1 MNKRLWCQTAA
12 QSRAKARFVFL
23 AYVFS
28 RVIRSRDGS
37 VTTSAPSIES
47 IPLWKRGINGDFLH
61 PAKSFAIL
69 KISPSLSFSKRGA
82 SDICARRTTSIAIC
96 KVLLFLSL
104 LFFPKLLPAQEPL
117 RAGTIFSATQAP
129 LWAAKEGRYFEKYGI
144 KNLEVI
150 QFSGGQPV
158 TRALIGGD
166 IQISTTGGAAVVNAR
181 LKGADTVIIA
191 RTVGVFP
198 YTLYVAKDIRDASEL
213 KGKRVA
219 VSTVGGSGYVAMQYA
234 LRKLGLD
241 PDKDVSMLQVGDFGT
256 RLAALAAGTVQ
267 GTLLL
272 PPFTLRA
279 RELGLRPLYDLVGS
293 GIQYPINQ
301 ITARQSFIKS
311 QRETV
316 KNFMRAFVAGL
327 ARFRTDRDFGA
338 RVLGK
343 NLRETDPKILQETYD
358 FWLKVFPRVPNPGP
372 EDATV
377 FLEFMQVKE
386 PHDWRE
392 FVDTSVMEDL
402 EREGFL
408 NSVYK

>member
-1 MNKRLWCQTAA
+1 MPKLILIA
-12 QSRAKARFVFL
+12 
-23 AYVFS
+23 
-28 RVIRSRDGS
+28 VI
-37 VTTSAPSIES
+37 
-47 IPLWKRGINGDFLH
+47 L
-61 PAKSFAIL
+61 
-69 KISPSLSFSKRGA
+69 
-82 SDICARRTTSIAIC
+82 
-96 KVLLFLSL
+96 LLFAVS
-104 LFFPKLLPAQEPL
+104 LPAQELL

-129 LWAAKEGRYFEKYGI
+129 LWTAKEGRFFEKYGI

-198 YTLYVAKDIRDASEL
+198 YTLYVTKDVRNPAEL
-213 KGKRVA
+213 KGKKLA

-241 PDKDVSMLQVGDFGT
+241 PEKDVAMLQVGDFAT
-256 RLAALAAGTVQ
+256 RLASLASGTVQ

-279 RELGLRPLYDLVGS
+279 QELGLRPLYDLVGS

-301 ITARQSFIKS
+301 ITTRQSFVKS

-316 KNFMRAFVAGL
+316 KSFLKGLVAGL
-327 ARFRTDRDFGA
+327 ARFRTDREFGVK
-338 RVLGK
+338 VLGQ

-358 FWLKVFPRVPNPGP
+358 FWLKVFPKVPNPGP
-372 EDATV
+372 EDATL

-386 PHDWRE
+386 SRDWKD
-392 FVDTSVMEDL
+392 FVDTSLMEELD
-402 EREGFL
+402 REGFF
-408 NSVYK
+408 NSVYR

>member
-1 MNKRLWCQTAA
+1 MDKQLVATNSPQ
-12 QSRAKARFVFL
+12 QSF
-23 AYVFS
+23 
-28 RVIRSRDGS
+28 
-37 VTTSAPSIES
+37 
-47 IPLWKRGINGDFLH
+47 PLWKRGIKGDFLH
-61 PAKSFAIL
+61 AAKSLAIL
-69 KISPSLSFSKRGA
+69 KISPSPSLRRCSGHAFSKRGTSETFA
-82 SDICARRTTSIAIC
+82 QRNPSSTTR
-96 KVLLFLSL
+96 KVLLLSFL
-104 LFFPKLLPAQEPL
+104 LFFPKLLLAQEPL

-129 LWAAKEGRYFEKYGI
+129 LWAAREGRYFEKYGI

-198 YTLYVAKDIRDASEL
+198 YTLYVGKDIRDAAEL
-213 KGKRVA
+213 KGKKLA

-234 LRKLGLD
+234 LRKIGLD
-241 PDKDVSMLQVGDFGT
+241 PDKDVTMLQIGDFSA
-256 RLAALAAGTVQ
+256 RLASLAAGTVQ

-279 RELGLRPLYDLVGS
+279 RDLGLRPLYDLVGS

-301 ITARQSFIKS
+301 ITTRQTFIKS

-316 KNFMRAFVAGL
+316 KNFMRGFVAGL
-327 ARFRTDRDFGA
+327 ARFRTDREFGA

-377 FLEFMQVKE
+377 FLEFMQIKE
-386 PHDWRE
+386 QRDWRE
-392 FVDTSVMEDL
+392 FVDTSVMDEL
-402 EREGFL
+402 AREGFL
-408 NSVYK
+408 SSIYK

>member
-1 MNKRLWCQTAA
+1 MNKQL
-12 QSRAKARFVFL
+12 L
-23 AYVFS
+23 ATNSPQQNF
-28 RVIRSRDGS
+28 
-37 VTTSAPSIES
+37 
-47 IPLWKRGINGDFLH
+47 PLWKRGIKGDFLH
-61 PAKSFAIL
+61 AAKSLAIL
-69 KISPSLSFSKRGA
+69 KISPSPSFSKRGTSEA
-82 SDICARRTTSIAIC
+82 VARRRSRSAISNLLLL
-96 KVLLFLSL
+96 VLLFFS
-104 LFFPKLLPAQEPL
+104 PKLLLAQEPL

-198 YTLYVAKDIRDASEL
+198 YTLYVGKDIRDAGEL
-213 KGKRVA
+213 KGKKVA

-234 LRKLGLD
+234 LRKIGLD
-241 PDKDVSMLQVGDFGT
+241 PDKDVAMLQLGDFGT
-256 RLAALAAGTVQ
+256 RLASLAAGTVQ

-279 RELGLRPLYDLVGS
+279 RDLGLRPLYDLVGS

-301 ITARQSFIKS
+301 ITTRQSFIKS

-316 KNFMRAFVAGL
+316 KNFMRGFVAGL
-327 ARFRTDRDFGA
+327 ARFRTDREFGA
-338 RVLGK
+338 KVLGK

-377 FLEFMQVKE
+377 FLEFMQIKE
-386 PHDWRE
+386 QRDWRE
-392 FVDTSVMEDL
+392 FVDTSVMDEL

-408 NSVYK
+408 SSVYK

>member
-1 MNKRLWCQTAA
+1 MSNSFLYARYGL
-12 QSRAKARFVFL
+12 SRKNL
-23 AYVFS
+23 
-28 RVIRSRDGS
+28 IRDLDVEVGS
-37 VTTSAPSIES
+37 KSF
-47 IPLWKRGINGDFLH
+47 PLWKRGIKGDFFEDVI
-61 PAKSFAIL
+61 PPVTAQ
-69 KISPSLSFSKRGA
+69 ISPGPSFPKRGNPDLSQRQSKA
-82 SDICARRTTSIAIC
+82 QKLEI
-96 KVLLFLSL
+96 LLLALLLLYSSSL
-104 LFFPKLLPAQEPL
+104 FAQERL

-129 LWAAKEGRYFEKYGI
+129 LWAAKEGRFFEKYGI

-198 YTLYVAKDIRDASEL
+198 YTLYVSKDIRNAAEL
-213 KGKRVA
+213 KGKKLA

-241 PDKDVSMLQVGDFGT
+241 PDKDVAMLQVGDFGT
-256 RLAALAAGTVQ
+256 RLASLASGTVQ

-279 RELGLRPLYDLVGS
+279 QELGLRPLYDLVGS

-301 ITARQSFIKS
+301 ITTRQSFIKS

-316 KNFMRAFVAGL
+316 KNFLKGLVAGL
-327 ARFRTDRDFGA
+327 ARFRTDREFGVK
-338 RVLGK
+338 VLGQ

-358 FWLKVFPRVPNPGP
+358 FWLKVFPKVPNPGP

-386 PHDWRE
+386 QRDWKE
-392 FVDTSVMEDL
+392 FVDPSLMEEL
-402 EREGFL
+402 ERDGFL
-408 NSVYK
+408 SSVYK

>member
-1 MNKRLWCQTAA
+1 MDKQLVATNSPQ
-12 QSRAKARFVFL
+12 QSF
-23 AYVFS
+23 
-28 RVIRSRDGS
+28 
-37 VTTSAPSIES
+37 
-47 IPLWKRGINGDFLH
+47 PLWKRGIKGDFLH
-61 PAKSFAIL
+61 ATKSSAIL
-69 KISPSLSFSKRGA
+69 KISPNPSFSKRGTSEA
-82 SDICARRTTSIAIC
+82 VARRRSRSTISNLLLL
-96 KVLLFLSL
+96 VLL
-104 LFFPKLLPAQEPL
+104 LFSPKLLLAQEPL

-198 YTLYVAKDIRDASEL
+198 YTLYVGKDIRDAGEL
-213 KGKRVA
+213 KGKKLA
-219 VSTVGGSGYVAMQYA
+219 VSTIGGSGYVAMQYA
-234 LRKLGLD
+234 LRKIGLD
-241 PDKDVSMLQVGDFGT
+241 PDKDVTMLQIGDFGA
-256 RLAALAAGTVQ
+256 RLASLAAGTVQ
-267 GTLLL
+267 GALLL

-316 KNFMRAFVAGL
+316 KNFMRGFVAGL
-327 ARFRTDRDFGA
+327 ARFRMDREFGA

-343 NLRETDPKILQETYD
+343 NLRETDSKILQETYD

-377 FLEFMQVKE
+377 FLEFMQIKE
-386 PHDWRE
+386 QHDWRE
-392 FVDTSVMEDL
+392 FVDTSVMDEL
-402 EREGFL
+402 AREGFL

>member
-1 MNKRLWCQTAA
+1 MSSCLFFRRLFEERFSGFDSMSG
-12 QSRAKARFVFL
+12 QSSILPKSVPFVL
-23 AYVFS
+23 
-28 RVIRSRDGS
+28 
-37 VTTSAPSIES
+37 
-47 IPLWKRGINGDFLH
+47 
-61 PAKSFAIL
+61 
-69 KISPSLSFSKRGA
+69 SLSLSKDYERMFQQPAACRVSVIVG
-82 SDICARRTTSIAIC
+82 
-96 KVLLFLSL
+96 LLFLLVHPSGL
-104 LFFPKLLPAQEPL
+104 LAQESL

-129 LWAAKEGRYFEKYGI
+129 LWAAKEGRFFEKYGI

-166 IQISTTGGAAVVNAR
+166 IQISTTGGAVVVNAR

-191 RTVGVFP
+191 RTVSVFP
-198 YTLYVAKDIRDASEL
+198 YTLYVSKDIHNAGEL
-213 KGKRVA
+213 KGKKIA

-241 PDKDVSMLQVGDFGT
+241 PDKDVALLQVGDFGT
-256 RLAALAAGTVQ
+256 RLASLASGTVQ

-301 ITARQSFIKS
+301 ITTRQSFIKS
-311 QRETV
+311 QRQTI
-316 KNFMRAFVAGL
+316 KNFLKGLVAGL
-327 ARFRTDRDFGA
+327 ARFRTDREFGVK
-338 RVLGK
+338 VLGQ
-343 NLRETDPKILQETYD
+343 NLRETDTKILQETYE
-358 FWLKVFPRVPNPGP
+358 FWLKVFPKIPNPGP

-386 PHDWRE
+386 QRDWKD
-392 FVDTSVMEDL
+392 FVDPSLMEEL
-402 EREGFL
+402 ERDGFL
-408 NSVYK
+408 SSVYK

>member
-1 MNKRLWCQTAA
+1 MN
-12 QSRAKARFVFL
+12 RFV
-23 AYVFS
+23 
-28 RVIRSRDGS
+28 
-37 VTTSAPSIES
+37 
-47 IPLWKRGINGDFLH
+47 LWKRYDVSRKIVCLL
-61 PAKSFAIL
+61 SIL
-69 KISPSLSFSKRGA
+69 RSFSHPRGGIVISKRSSALNFGVISTAGRNLTSLA
-82 SDICARRTTSIAIC
+82 SARDDSCVGIGSVYLNEGPKILLFA
-96 KVLLFLSL
+96 VLLLYPIWL
-104 LFFPKLLPAQEPL
+104 RAQEPL

-181 LKGADTVIIA
+181 LKGADTIIIA

-198 YTLYVAKDIRDASEL
+198 YTLYVGKEIRDASDL
-213 KGKRVA
+213 RGKKLA

-241 PDKDVSMLQVGDFGT
+241 PDKDVAMLQVGDFGT
-256 RLAALAAGTVQ
+256 RLASLASGTVQ
-267 GTLLL
+267 GSLLL

-279 RELGLRPLYDLVGS
+279 KELGLRPLYDLVNS

-301 ITARQSFIKS
+301 ITTRQSFIKS

-316 KNFMRAFVAGL
+316 KNFLKGLVAGL
-327 ARFRTDRDFGA
+327 ARFRTDRDFGSK
-338 RVLGK
+338 VLGK
-343 NLRETDPKILQETYD
+343 NLRETDPKILHETYD
-358 FWLKVFPRVPNPGP
+358 FWLKVFPKVPNPGP

-386 PHDWRE
+386 HRDWKD
-392 FVDTSVMEDL
+392 FVDTSLMDEL
-402 EREGFL
+402 EREGFVAA
-408 NSVYK
+408 VYR

>member
-1 MNKRLWCQTAA
+1 MRRLL
-12 QSRAKARFVFL
+12 VFT
-23 AYVFS
+23 F
-28 RVIRSRDGS
+28 
-37 VTTSAPSIES
+37 
-47 IPLWKRGINGDFLH
+47 
-61 PAKSFAIL
+61 
-69 KISPSLSFSKRGA
+69 
-82 SDICARRTTSIAIC
+82 
-96 KVLLFLSL
+96 LLFIPASL
-104 LFFPKLLPAQEPL
+104 LAQEPL

-166 IQISTTGGAAVVNAR
+166 IQISTTGGAAVINAR

-198 YTLYVAKDIRDASEL
+198 YTLYVSKDIRDPSEL
-213 KGKRVA
+213 KGKRLA

-241 PDKDVSMLQVGDFGT
+241 PEKDVAMLQVGDFGT
-256 RLAALAAGTVQ
+256 RLASLASGTVQ

-279 RELGLRPLYDLVGS
+279 KELGLKPLYDMVGS

-301 ITARQSFIKS
+301 ITARQCFIKS
-311 QRETV
+311 QRERV
-316 KNFMRAFVAGL
+316 KNFMKGFVAGL
-327 ARFRTDRDFGA
+327 ARFRTDREFGSK
-338 RVLGK
+338 VLGK
-343 NLRETDPKILQETYD
+343 NLRETDAKILQKTYD
-358 FWLKVFPRVPNPGP
+358 FWLKVFPKAPIPGP

-386 PHDWRE
+386 RRDWRD
-392 FVDTSVMEDL
+392 FVDTSIMDELD
-402 EREGFL
+402 REGFL

>member
-1 MNKRLWCQTAA
+1 MNRFHHRKGYELSRKRSKVAYLMHALSDSSRPREYVAIPKTSSLLSSGVVSTAGKNLRSLA
-12 QSRAKARFVFL
+12 FARDDSRMRVATTQSLLGKHGVARIVGL
-23 AYVFS
+23 A
-28 RVIRSRDGS
+28 
-37 VTTSAPSIES
+37 
-47 IPLWKRGINGDFLH
+47 
-61 PAKSFAIL
+61 
-69 KISPSLSFSKRGA
+69 
-82 SDICARRTTSIAIC
+82 
-96 KVLLFLSL
+96 LLL
-104 LFFPKLLPAQEPL
+104 LFFPGGLNAEEPL

-129 LWAAKEGRYFEKYGI
+129 LWAAKEGRFFEKYGI

-166 IQISTTGGAAVVNAR
+166 IQISTTGGAAVVNASLQR
-181 LKGADTVIIA
+181 ADTVVIA

-198 YTLYVAKDIRDASEL
+198 YTLYVSKDIRDTAEL
-213 KGKRVA
+213 KGKKLA

-241 PDKDVSMLQVGDFGT
+241 PDKDVAMLQVGDFGT
-256 RLAALAAGTVQ
+256 RLASLASGTVQ

-301 ITARQSFIKS
+301 IATRQSFIKS

-316 KNFMRAFVAGL
+316 KNFLKGLVAGL
-327 ARFRTDRDFGA
+327 ARFRTDRELGVK
-338 RVLGK
+338 VLGQ
-343 NLRETDPKILQETYD
+343 NLRETDAKILQETYE
-358 FWLKVFPRVPNPGP
+358 FWLKVFPKIPNPGP

-386 PHDWRE
+386 QHDWKD
-392 FVDTSVMEDL
+392 FVDPSLMAEL
-402 EREGFL
+402 ERDGFL
-408 NSVYK
+408 SSVYK

>member
-1 MNKRLWCQTAA
+1 MSKVFFMTFELLSFKAFAA
-12 QSRAKARFVFL
+12 RANFLRCLCCLAKA
-23 AYVFS
+23 
-28 RVIRSRDGS
+28 
-37 VTTSAPSIES
+37 
-47 IPLWKRGINGDFLH
+47 
-61 PAKSFAIL
+61 L
-69 KISPSLSFSKRGA
+69 KIYFTTKHTKGSDIYIPTLRAFRVRRGEMSLSVSVA
-82 SDICARRTTSIAIC
+82 A
-96 KVLLFLSL
+96 VQLLS
-104 LFFPKLLPAQEPL
+104 PAFILADESL

-129 LWAAKEGRYFEKYGI
+129 LWAAKEGHYFERYGI

-166 IQISTTGGAAVVNAR
+166 IQISTTGGAAVINAR

-198 YTLYVAKDIRDASEL
+198 YTFYVGKDIRDAAEL
-213 KGKRVA
+213 KGKKLA

-241 PDKDVSMLQVGDFGT
+241 PDKDVTMLQVGDFGS
-256 RLAALAAGTVQ
+256 RLASLASGTVQ

-301 ITARQSFIKS
+301 ITTRQSFIKS

-316 KNFMRAFVAGL
+316 KNFLKALVAGL
-327 ARFRTDRDFGA
+327 ARFRTDREFGTK
-338 RVLGK
+338 VLGK
-343 NLRETDPKILQETYD
+343 NLRETDAGILQETYD
-358 FWLKVFPRVPNPGP
+358 FWLKVFPKAPNPGP
-372 EDATV
+372 EDATI
-377 FLEFMQVKE
+377 FLQLMQVKE
-386 PHDWRE
+386 QRDWKD
-392 FVDTSVMEDL
+392 FVDTTLMEQL

-408 NSVYK
+408 SSVYR

>member
-1 MNKRLWCQTAA
+1 MSNFFLYTGVGLSRGNLICILSNFLRLRNFVAIKYVELGNK
-12 QSRAKARFVFL
+12 SF
-23 AYVFS
+23 
-28 RVIRSRDGS
+28 
-37 VTTSAPSIES
+37 
-47 IPLWKRGINGDFLH
+47 PLWKRGIKGDF
-61 PAKSFAIL
+61 FEYL
-69 KISPSLSFSKRGA
+69 KPSVTPEISPVPSFPKRGN
-82 SDICARRTTSIAIC
+82 SNLPPQPIGKSESVKILGL
-96 KVLLFLSL
+96 VVVF
-104 LFFPKLLPAQEPL
+104 LFFPGRLLAQEPL

-129 LWAAKEGRYFEKYGI
+129 LWAAKEGRFFEKYGI

-198 YTLYVAKDIRDASEL
+198 YTLYVSKDIRDASEL
-213 KGKRVA
+213 KGKRLA

-234 LRKLGLD
+234 LRRLGLD
-241 PDKDVSMLQVGDFGT
+241 PDKDT
-256 RLAALAAGTVQ
+256 RLASLASGTVQ

-279 RELGLRPLYDLVGS
+279 RELGLRSLYDLVGS

-301 ITARQSFIKS
+301 ITTRQSFIKS

-316 KNFMRAFVAGL
+316 KNFLKGLVAGL
-327 ARFRTDRDFGA
+327 ARFRTDREFGVK
-338 RVLGK
+338 VLGQ

-358 FWLKVFPRVPNPGP
+358 F
-372 EDATV
+372 
-377 FLEFMQVKE
+377 
-386 PHDWRE
+386 
-392 FVDTSVMEDL
+392 
-402 EREGFL
+402 
-408 NSVYK
+408 

>member
-1 MNKRLWCQTAA
+1 MNRFHLRKGYELSRKNLICALSNFPRL
-12 QSRAKARFVFL
+12 RNFV
-23 AYVFS
+23 AIKDVQ
-28 RVIRSRDGS
+28 VGS
-37 VTTSAPSIES
+37 KSF
-47 IPLWKRGINGDFLH
+47 PLWKREIKGDFFEYLQLSVTPEISPGPSFPKRGNPNLH
-61 PAKSFAIL
+61 PQPTGKSESAKIL
-69 KISPSLSFSKRGA
+69 GLA
-82 SDICARRTTSIAIC
+82 
-96 KVLLFLSL
+96 LLL
-104 LFFPKLLPAQEPL
+104 LFFPGLLNAQEPL

-129 LWAAKEGRYFEKYGI
+129 LWAAKEGRFFEKYGI

-166 IQISTTGGAAVVNAR
+166 IQISTTGGAAAVNAR

-198 YTLYVAKDIRDASEL
+198 YTLYVSKEIHNAGEL
-213 KGKRVA
+213 KGKKLA

-241 PDKDVSMLQVGDFGT
+241 PDKDVAMLQVGDFGT
-256 RLAALAAGTVQ
+256 RLASLASGTVQ

-301 ITARQSFIKS
+301 ITTRQSFIKS

-316 KNFMRAFVAGL
+316 KNFLKGLVAGL
-327 ARFRTDRDFGA
+327 ARFRTDREFGVK
-338 RVLGK
+338 VLGQ
-343 NLRETDPKILQETYD
+343 NLRETDPRILQETYD
-358 FWLKVFPRVPNPGP
+358 FWLKVFPKIPNPGP

-386 PHDWRE
+386 QRDWRD
-392 FVDTSVMEDL
+392 FVDTSLMDEL
-402 EREGFL
+402 ERDGFL
-408 NSVYK
+408 SSVYK

>member
-1 MNKRLWCQTAA
+1 LGGHRQ
-12 QSRAKARFVFL
+12 
-23 AYVFS
+23 
-28 RVIRSRDGS
+28 
-37 VTTSAPSIES
+37 
-47 IPLWKRGINGDFLH
+47 GIFI
-61 PAKSFAIL
+61 FA
-69 KISPSLSFSKRGA
+69 
-82 SDICARRTTSIAIC
+82 
-96 KVLLFLSL
+96 VL
-104 LFFPKLLPAQEPL
+104 LFFPTHLLAQEPL

-144 KNLEVI
+144 PNLEVI

-198 YTLYVAKDIRDASEL
+198 YTLYVGGEIRDARDL

-241 PDKDVSMLQVGDFGT
+241 PDRDVAMLQIGDFGT
-256 RLAALAAGTVQ
+256 RLASLAAGTVQ

-279 RELGLRPLYDLVGS
+279 KELGLRPLYDLVGS
-293 GIQYPINQ
+293 GVQYPINQ
-301 ITARQSFIKS
+301 ITTRQSFIKS

-316 KNFMRAFVAGL
+316 KNFMKGFVAGL
-327 ARFRTDRDFGA
+327 ARFRSDREFGA

-343 NLRETDPKILQETYD
+343 NLRESDSKILQETYD
-358 FWLKVFPRVPNPGP
+358 FWLKVFPRVPHPGP

-377 FLEFMQVKE
+377 FLELMQVKE
-386 PHDWRE
+386 QRDWRE
-392 FVDTSVMEDL
+392 FVDTSFMDEL
-402 EREGFL
+402 ERDGFL
-408 NSVYK
+408 SSVYK

>member
-1 MNKRLWCQTAA
+1 MVRHSGE
-12 QSRAKARFVFL
+12 SRNPEGGSGIALVRTFSLRVLRALRGGLVSFL
-23 AYVFS
+23 ILLLS
-28 RVIRSRDGS
+28 
-37 VTTSAPSIES
+37 
-47 IPLWKRGINGDFLH
+47 PL
-61 PAKSFAIL
+61 
-69 KISPSLSFSKRGA
+69 
-82 SDICARRTTSIAIC
+82 T
-96 KVLLFLSL
+96 LL
-104 LFFPKLLPAQEPL
+104 ADEPL

-198 YTLYVAKDIRDASEL
+198 YTLYVTKDIRNAADL
-213 KGKRVA
+213 KGKKLA

-234 LRKLGLD
+234 LRKLGVD
-241 PDKDVSMLQVGDFGT
+241 PEKDVAMLQVGDFGS
-256 RLAALAAGTVQ
+256 RLASLASGTVQ

-279 RELGLRPLYDLVGS
+279 RELGLQPLYDLVGS
-293 GIQYPINQ
+293 GVQYPINQ
-301 ITARQSFIKS
+301 ITTRQSFIKS

-316 KNFMRAFVAGL
+316 KNFLRALVAGL
-327 ARFRTDRDFGA
+327 ARFRTDREFGS

-343 NLRETDPKILQETYD
+343 NLRETDAKILQETYE
-358 FWLKVFPRVPNPGP
+358 FWLKVFPRVPTPGP

-377 FLEFMQVKE
+377 FLDFMQVKE
-386 PHDWRE
+386 QRDWRE
-392 FVDTSVMEDL
+392 FVDTSPMDEL
-402 EREGFL
+402 EREGFIA
-408 NSVYK
+408 SVYR

>member
-1 MNKRLWCQTAA
+1 MNKLLAA
-12 QSRAKARFVFL
+12 TNSLQQNF
-23 AYVFS
+23 
-28 RVIRSRDGS
+28 
-37 VTTSAPSIES
+37 
-47 IPLWKRGINGDFLH
+47 PLWKRGIKGDFLQA
-61 PAKSFAIL
+61 AKSPAIL
-69 KISPSLSFSKRGA
+69 KISPRPSFSKRE
-82 SDICARRTTSIAIC
+82 TSKPLAHRPTLPTSF
-96 KVLLFLSL
+96 KFLLFSFL
-104 LFFPKLLPAQEPL
+104 LFSPKLLPAQEPL

-198 YTLYVAKDIRDASEL
+198 YTLYVGKDIRDASEL

-241 PDKDVSMLQVGDFGT
+241 PDKDVAMLQVGDFGT
-256 RLAALAAGTVQ
+256 RLASLAAGTIQ

-311 QRETV
+311 QRDTV
-316 KNFMRAFVAGL
+316 KSFMRAFVAGL
-327 ARFRTDRDFGA
+327 ARFRTDREFGT

-343 NLRETDPKILQETYD
+343 NLRETDAKILQETYD
-358 FWLKVFPRVPNPGP
+358 FWLKVFPRLPHPGP

-386 PHDWRE
+386 QRDWRE
-392 FVDTSVMEDL
+392 FVDTSVMDELD
-402 EREGFL
+402 REGFL
-408 NSVYK
+408 SSVYK

>member
-1 MNKRLWCQTAA
+1 MNKQLPHKPAA
-12 QSRAKARFVFL
+12 L
-23 AYVFS
+23 ATT
-28 RVIRSRDGS
+28 RV
-37 VTTSAPSIES
+37 APTKNF
-47 IPLWKRGINGDFLH
+47 PLWQRGIKGDLSGAGQSS
-61 PAKSFAIL
+61 PPQE
-69 KISPSLSFSKRGA
+69 ISPNPSFTKRGA
-82 SDICARRTTSIAIC
+82 SEPSARRHT
-96 KVLLFLSL
+96 VGMRGLLLFTFLLFIPPSL
-104 LFFPKLLPAQEPL
+104 LAQEPL

-166 IQISTTGGAAVVNAR
+166 IQISTTGGAAVINAR

-198 YTLYVAKDIRDASEL
+198 YTLYVSKDIRDPSEL
-213 KGKRVA
+213 KGKKLA

-241 PDKDVSMLQVGDFGT
+241 PEKDVAMLQVGDFGT
-256 RLAALAAGTVQ
+256 RLASLASGTVQ

-279 RELGLRPLYDLVGS
+279 KELGLKPLYDMVGS

-316 KNFMRAFVAGL
+316 KNFMKGFVAGL
-327 ARFRTDRDFGA
+327 ARFRTDREFGSK
-338 RVLGK
+338 VLGK
-343 NLRETDPKILQETYD
+343 NLRETDAKILQETYD
-358 FWLKVFPRVPNPGP
+358 FWLKVFPKAPNPGP

-386 PHDWRE
+386 QRDWRD
-392 FVDTSVMEDL
+392 FVDTSIMDELD
-402 EREGFL
+402 REGFL

>member
-1 MNKRLWCQTAA
+1 M
-12 QSRAKARFVFL
+12 RFASL
-23 AYVFS
+23 AV
-28 RVIRSRDGS
+28 
-37 VTTSAPSIES
+37 
-47 IPLWKRGINGDFLH
+47 
-61 PAKSFAIL
+61 
-69 KISPSLSFSKRGA
+69 KILSFV
-82 SDICARRTTSIAIC
+82 IAGTVPLAPQC
-96 KVLLFLSL
+96 VR
-104 LFFPKLLPAQEPL
+104 AQQPL

-129 LWAAKEGRYFEKYGI
+129 LWAAREGRYFEQYGI
-144 KNLEVI
+144 RNLEVI

-198 YTLYVAKDIRDASEL
+198 YTLYVSKDIRDASEL
-213 KGKRVA
+213 KGKRLA

-241 PDKDVSMLQVGDFGT
+241 PDKDVAMLQVGDFAT
-256 RLAALAAGTVQ
+256 RLASVAGGTVQ

-279 RELGLRPLYDLVGS
+279 NELGLRPLYDLVGS

-301 ITARQSFIKS
+301 ITTRQSFIKS

-316 KNFMRAFVAGL
+316 KNFMKGFVAGL
-327 ARFRTDRDFGA
+327 ARFRSDRKFGSQ
-338 RVLGK
+338 VLGK
-343 NLRETDPKILQETYD
+343 NLRENDPKILQETYD
-358 FWLKVFPRVPNPGP
+358 FWLKVFPRVPTPGP

-377 FLEFMQVKE
+377 FLELMQVKE
-386 PHDWRE
+386 QRDWRD
-392 FVDTSVMEDL
+392 FVDTSLMDEL

-408 NSVYK
+408 TAVYK

>member
-1 MNKRLWCQTAA
+1 MNKRFVATNSP
-12 QSRAKARFVFL
+12 QSCRESMRRICAL
-23 AYVFS
+23 ATF
-28 RVIRSRDGS
+28 IRSRINS
-37 VTTSAPSIES
+37 EITHTASTNNF
-47 IPLWKRGINGDFLH
+47 PLGKRGVKGHLSGT
-61 PAKSFAIL
+61 AKSSATL
-69 KISPSLSFSKRGA
+69 KISPDPSFSKRGNRQRPP
-82 SDICARRTTSIAIC
+82 CFPRGHVN
-96 KVLLFLSL
+96 VLLL
-104 LFFPKLLPAQEPL
+104 LVPLLCPRWLLAQEPL

-198 YTLYVAKDIRDASEL
+198 YTLYVSKDIRDASEL
-213 KGKRVA
+213 KGKRLA
-219 VSTVGGSGYVAMQYA
+219 VSTIGGSGYVAMQYA

-241 PDKDVSMLQVGDFGT
+241 PDKDVAMLQVGDFGT
-256 RLAALAAGTVQ
+256 RLASLAAGTVQ

-279 RELGLRPLYDLVGS
+279 KELGLKPLYDMVGS
-293 GIQYPINQ
+293 GIHYPINQ

-316 KNFMRAFVAGL
+316 KNFMKGFVSGL
-327 ARFRTDRDFGA
+327 ARFRTDREFGA
-338 RVLGK
+338 KVLGK
-343 NLRETDPKILQETYD
+343 NLRETDAKILQETYD
-358 FWLKVFPRVPNPGP
+358 FWLKVFPKVPNPGP

-386 PHDWRE
+386 QRDWRD
-392 FVDTSVMEDL
+392 FVDTSVMDEL

>member
-1 MNKRLWCQTAA
+1 MDNQLVATNSPQ
-12 QSRAKARFVFL
+12 QNF
-23 AYVFS
+23 
-28 RVIRSRDGS
+28 
-37 VTTSAPSIES
+37 
-47 IPLWKRGINGDFLH
+47 PLWKRGIKGDFLH
-61 PAKSFAIL
+61 AAKSLAIL
-69 KISPSLSFSKRGA
+69 KISPSPSFSKRGTSEA
-82 SDICARRTTSIAIC
+82 VARRRSRSAISNLLLL
-96 KVLLFLSL
+96 VLL
-104 LFFPKLLPAQEPL
+104 LFSPKLLLAQEPL

-198 YTLYVAKDIRDASEL
+198 YTLYVGKDIRDAGEL
-213 KGKRVA
+213 KGKKLA
-219 VSTVGGSGYVAMQYA
+219 VSTIGGSGYVAMQYA
-234 LRKLGLD
+234 LRKIGLD
-241 PDKDVSMLQVGDFGT
+241 PDKDVTMLQIGDFGA
-256 RLAALAAGTVQ
+256 RLASLAAGTVQ
-267 GTLLL
+267 GALLL

-316 KNFMRAFVAGL
+316 KNFMRGFVAGL
-327 ARFRTDRDFGA
+327 ARFRTDREFGA

-343 NLRETDPKILQETYD
+343 NLRETDSKILQETYD

-377 FLEFMQVKE
+377 FLEFMQIKE
-386 PHDWRE
+386 QHDWRE
-392 FVDTSVMEDL
+392 FVDTSVMDEL
-402 EREGFL
+402 AREGFL
-408 NSVYK
+408 SSVYK

>member
-1 MNKRLWCQTAA
+1 MSNFFLYTGVGLSRGNLICILSNFLRL
-12 QSRAKARFVFL
+12 RNFV
-23 AYVFS
+23 AIKYVELGN
-28 RVIRSRDGS
+28 RSFH
-37 VTTSAPSIES
+37 
-47 IPLWKRGINGDFLH
+47 LWKRGIKGDF
-61 PAKSFAIL
+61 FEYL
-69 KISPSLSFSKRGA
+69 KPSVTPEISPVPSFPKRGN
-82 SDICARRTTSIAIC
+82 SNLPPQPIGKSESVKILGL
-96 KVLLFLSL
+96 VVVF
-104 LFFPKLLPAQEPL
+104 LFFPGRLLAQEPL

-129 LWAAKEGRYFEKYGI
+129 LWAAKEGRFFEKYGI

-198 YTLYVAKDIRDASEL
+198 YTLYVSKDIRDASEL
-213 KGKRVA
+213 KGKRLA

-234 LRKLGLD
+234 LRRLGLD
-241 PDKDVSMLQVGDFGT
+241 PDKDVAMLQVGDFGT
-256 RLAALAAGTVQ
+256 RLASLASGTVQ

-272 PPFTLRA
+272 PPFSLRA
-279 RELGLRPLYDLVGS
+279 RELGLRSLYDLVGS

-301 ITARQSFIKS
+301 ITTRQSFIKS

-316 KNFMRAFVAGL
+316 KNFLKGLVAGL
-327 ARFRTDRDFGA
+327 ARFRTDREFGVK
-338 RVLGK
+338 VLGQ

-358 FWLKVFPRVPNPGP
+358 FWLKVFPKVPNPGP

-386 PHDWRE
+386 QRDWRD
-392 FVDTSVMEDL
+392 FVDTSLMEDS
-402 EREGFL
+402 
-408 NSVYK
+408 SVTAF